1 MKILFI
7 GNSHTYMNDLP
18 ELTREMIENAAGTS
32 CEVFMLAYSARSLK
46 WHMGEEYF
54 SERFN
59 ILHGGYDYCVIQEQ
73 AHPMVDVN
81 DTITYTDK
89 IIELCRKVNTKPV
102 IFETWAEKAKP
113 ENQKE
118 MNRRYQEL
126 SKNQGVILAPIGE
139 IWSAVNDEAQ
149 NIPNADL
156 YWIDGAHASAIGD
169 YLTAMVLTRTITGKL
184 PDDNF
189 LRAYDFTLPD
199 DDWLHVKE
207 NVDDEIIEIPLKV
220 AHMIRKCVKNHDAF
234 ATSAA
239 SGIGKTAEKLEEYVK
254 GAASVEAKLVHNAS
268 EVENWKK
275 GKLYVI

>member
-7 GNSHTYMNDLP
+7 GNSHTYMNDMP
-18 ELTREMIENAAGTS
+18 ELTREMIENAAGTN

-59 ILHGGYDYCVIQEQ
+59 ILHGGYDYCIIQEQ
-73 AHPMVDVN
+73 AHPMADEN
-81 DTITYTDK
+81 DTITYAGK

-113 ENQKE
+113 ENQEE

-126 SKNQGVILAPIGE
+126 SKNQGVLLAPIGE
-139 IWSAVNDEAQ
+139 VWSAVKTEAK
-149 NIPNADL
+149 NIPNSDL
-156 YWIDGAHASAIGD
+156 YWIDGEHASAIGD
-169 YLTAMVLTRTITGKL
+169 YLISMVLTRVITEKL
-184 PDDNF
+184 PSDDF

-207 NVDDEIIEIPLKV
+207 NVDDEILEIPLELARV
-220 AHMIRKCVKNHDAF
+220 IRKHV
-234 ATSAA
+234 
-239 SGIGKTAEKLEEYVK
+239 EKYDNK
-254 GAASVEAKLVHNAS
+254 GA
-268 EVENWKK
+268 
-275 GKLYVI
+275 YI